1 MRVTNFDP
9 DPSENKSKKK
19 NKQKIH
25 NSRIMILDPKPK
37 TIHDGINIEGNEE
50 MIRILTY
57 FVVFFTAIE
66 I

>member
-19 NKQKIH
+19 NKQQIH
-25 NSRIMILDPKPK
+25 KSRIMILDPKPK

-50 MIRILTY
+50 MIRILI
-57 FVVFFTAIE
+57 FIGLCTAIE

>member
-37 TIHDGINIEGNEE
+37 TIHDGINIEENEE
-50 MIRILTY
+50 MTIFLTHIGLY
-57 FVVFFTAIE
+57 PAIE

>member
-19 NKQKIH
+19 NKQQIH
-25 NSRIMILDPKPK
+25 KSRIMILDPKPK
-37 TIHDGINIEGNEE
+37 TIHDGINIEENEE

-57 FVVFFTAIE
+57 IGLFT
-66 I
+66 